1 MKLNRRSFLQAAS
14 VGPAALLAASQARSN
29 AAASG
34 SARPDAVNGVKTIL
48 SFATE
53 AAHAPEDHDFIRD
66 IARFLT
72 EEKLVG
78 NFHLTGD
85 YARALKRLGRADV
98 VEALAPHEIGFHC
111 NHHGSRPW
119 MAGYLEKLPWEEG
132 LSRWLGY
139 ETPGMAA
146 VEELLGRRP
155 AYYTT
160 EFAKAPQAIYGSALL
175 GAGITGYSDVPM
187 RQHSAVW
194 LCNSFIPSVE
204 NIVGLESF
212 HAPGDRERAARERL
226 EAGVRSQAAK
236 GKDVLRV
243 FLHSYKYYAEPPYD
257 RLTMTGEIYKND
269 DFYYEDYPRDYPR
282 QPRDRFLRSFEMF
295 KRAIRRHREQ
305 SEFVT
310 FSRYRQGY
318 QPIAGVWLTLSEVDE
333 LGRFLARS
341 LDAYATPRFSLSP
354 AEAFGV
360 VARMLRVRA
369 ETGRFP
375 ERVFVRNLIGPRAEV
390 LPVRPDCRVAEKDL
404 TDLLI
409 GLDRELEI
417 SGALPVT
424 VALAGTTM
432 GPGQLL
438 RGLVALYEN
447 ARAGRAPEPV
457 ACAGENLP
465 EIAREGYFQQTGF
478 TRAGLYPADFT
489 GRNICALSRAQAWS
503 WKPAVRVS

>member
-1 MKLNRRSFLQAAS
+1 MKRRSFLHAAS
-14 VGPAALLAASQARSN
+14 LGPAALLSASQARS
-29 AAASG
+29 S
-34 SARPDAVNGVKTIL
+34 SAGPRPAGAEGVKTIL

-53 AAHAPEDHDFIRD
+53 AAHAPEDYDFIRD

-98 VEALAPHEIGFHC
+98 VEALLPHEIGFHC
-111 NHHGSRPW
+111 NHHGSKPW
-119 MAGYLEKLPWEEG
+119 MAGYLEKLSWDEG
-132 LSRWLGY
+132 LSRWLSY
-139 ETPGMAA
+139 ETPGVAV

-155 AYYTT
+155 LYYTT

-175 GAGITGYSDVPM
+175 GAAITGYSDVPM
-187 RQHSAVW
+187 REHSAVW

-212 HAPGDRERAARERL
+212 HAPGDREKAARERL
-226 EAGVRSQAAK
+226 DAGIQAQKAK
-236 GKDVLRV
+236 GKDILRV

-269 DFYYEDYPRDYPR
+269 EIYYEDYPQDYPR
-282 QPRDRFLRSFEMF
+282 QPPAQFQRSFQMF
-295 KRAIRRHREQ
+295 QRAIRRHKQR
-305 SEFVT
+305 SELVT
-310 FSRYRQGY
+310 FSRYRDAY
-318 QPIAGVWLTLSEVDE
+318 KPIAGVWLSLSEVDE

-341 LDAYATPRFSLSP
+341 IDAYATARFSLSP

-360 VARMLRVRA
+360 VVRMLRRRS
-369 ETGRFP
+369 ETGTFP

-390 LPVRPDCRVAEKDL
+390 VPVRADHVTSEKDL
-404 TDLLI
+404 SAVLAA
-409 GLDRELEI
+409 LDRELDL
-417 SGALPVT
+417 SGVLPVT
-424 VALAGTTM
+424 TDVAGVTV

-438 RGLVALYEN
+438 RGLVDLYN
-447 ARAGRAPEPV
+447 GARTGRSVESV
-457 ACAGENLP
+457 ACTGSNLP
-465 EIAREGYFQQTGF
+465 EIAREAYFQQNGF
-478 TRAGLYPADFT
+478 TRAGLYPVDFT
-489 GRNICALSRAQAWS
+489 GRNICALSRAQSWS